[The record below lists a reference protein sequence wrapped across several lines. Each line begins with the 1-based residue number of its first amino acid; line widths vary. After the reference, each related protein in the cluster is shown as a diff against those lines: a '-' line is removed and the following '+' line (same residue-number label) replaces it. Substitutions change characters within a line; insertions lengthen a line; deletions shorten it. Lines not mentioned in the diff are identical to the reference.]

1 MSKTEV
7 VKYEKGL
14 TTRVLILFFILGFAS
29 FIVNAFTWYG
39 VGITLEPF
47 YGGRIGAP
55 IYMPFGFAWLI
66 LLIFEVMKKKLT
78 PAEAAILIG
87 LLFLIS
93 DSPFLFATYMEYII
107 GLPHASAT
115 DAKVAELLTL
125 MPSFLVPKDPTL
137 VEPAYTGG
145 AGIPGALMPYLAFA
159 MFLMII
165 YLLYQFFLATVASE
179 QFVKVE
185 KLPFPGVVP
194 VVELTKISKIS
205 SITENKILYLG
216 IILGFLNSLITTINY
231 ITPMFK
237 VFFAYGQIYFDAWDK
252 FWRGL
257 NPSTGDWWMF
267 IMADT
272 AVFYLAPLDVSA
284 TSTIWLG
291 IMTLIYPFIAV
302 GAGWVTPGKNPGWT
316 GPFQWRFMS
325 LYCVPLALGLWSLIF
340 GYKVYIGSL
349 KKAFEKR
356 SGAAEE
362 GEIPPLWAW
371 GGLIG
376 VLLIWLILWLGIG
389 ASGLVILVAI
399 LSIFITLGQARVY
412 AETGQWASSA
422 PPYMT
427 RYLVVGAFPENP
439 WKSTAGWATM
449 ASANHIY
456 GGAYLAQASHCTW
469 GSLQVY
475 NLGYA
480 TKTKPKD
487 VFVGQLLAYLFM
499 VIVGFPVVVSLVFS
513 IGANKLGNTW
523 FVSRL
528 VARNS
533 KVWDMYGVINKGG
546 LLSTERIGMFVLALI
561 LVGLLWFLRT
571 KYAWFFIT
579 PVALFFYSGMWFLSA
594 APAFILKLI
603 TLKVFGVKA
612 YEKYGVPLAVGYLV
626 GLSFGAFLGVTLLT
640 FYKAPWA

>member
-39 VGITLEPF
+39 LGITLEPL

-66 LLIFEVMKKKLT
+66 LLIFEVMRKKLT

-93 DSPFLFATYMEYII
+93 DSPFIFAAYMEYII

-125 MPSFLVPKDPTL
+125 MPGFFAPKDPTL

-159 MFLMII
+159 MFLLII
-165 YLLYQFFLATVASE
+165 YLLYNFFLATVARE

-194 VVELTKISKIS
+194 VVELTKISKVS
-205 SITENKILYLG
+205 SIIENKILYLG

-231 ITPMFK
+231 ITPMFR
-237 VFFAYGQIYFDAWDK
+237 VFFAYGQIYFDAWDA

-257 NPSTGDWWMF
+257 NPSTADWWMF
-267 IMADT
+267 IMADA

-284 TSTIWLG
+284 TTTIWLG
-291 IMTLIYPFIAV
+291 LMTLIYPFIAV
-302 GAGWVTPGKNPGWT
+302 GAGWVTPGKNPGYT
-316 GPFQWRFMS
+316 GPFHWRYLA
-325 LYCVPLALGLWSLIF
+325 LYCVPVALGLWSLIF
-340 GYKVYIGSL
+340 GYKTYIGSL
-349 KKAFEKR
+349 KKAFGKGGSR
-356 SGAAEE
+356 AEE

-376 VLLIWLILWLGIG
+376 TLLIWLILWLGMG
-389 ASGLVILVAI
+389 ASGLVILVLI
-399 LSIFITLGQARVY
+399 LSIFIHLGQARVY
-412 AETGQWASSA
+412 AETGQWGSSN
-422 PPYMT
+422 PPFII
-427 RYLVVGAFPENP
+427 RNLVVGAFPENP

-449 ASANHIY
+449 ASAGHLS
-456 GGAYLAQASHCTW
+456 GGAHNTQASQSAW

-475 NLGYA
+475 GLGYA
-480 TKTKPKD
+480 TKTRPKD
-487 VFVGQLLAYLFM
+487 IFVGQLLAYLFM
-499 VIVGFPVVVSLVFS
+499 AVIGFPVVVSLVFS

-523 FVSRL
+523 YVSRMI
-528 VARNS
+528 ARNAKS
-533 KVWDMYGVINKGG
+533 WDMYGVINRGDILPTERAG
-546 LLSTERIGMFVLALI
+546 LLVLALV

-579 PVALFFYSGMWFLSA
+579 PVALYFHSGMWFLSA

-603 TLKVFGVKA
+603 TLKVFGARA

-626 GLSFGAFLGVTLLT
+626 GLSFGAFIGVTFLT
-640 FYKAPWA
+640 FYRAPWA